1 MALPHA
7 HACHAENV
15 RTTVE
20 IKPEHRARLLELA
33 ATRGE
38 KGFSNVVNEA
48 LELYLRSESGRAEA
62 VRKALALKG
71 SFSDSEA
78 RSLRDET
85 KKIRVHWR

>member
-1 MALPHA
+1 
-7 HACHAENV
+7 V

-20 IKPEHRARLLELA
+20 IKQEHSARLLELA

-38 KGFSNVVNEA
+38 KGFSRVVNEA

-85 KKIRVHWR
+85 KKIRTHWR

>member
-1 MALPHA
+1 
-7 HACHAENV
+7 V

-38 KGFSNVVNEA
+38 KGFSSVVNEA

-71 SFSDSEA
+71 SFGDSEA
-78 RSLRDET
+78 RSLRNEV
-85 KKIRVHWR
+85 KKIRARWR